1 MKWAKKYSSS
11 LLLSWIT
18 TTTTKATSP
27 MMMLMMMIL
36 HNATFNYVLLNFV
49 INSIL
54 RIFLFQRSNFVPT
67 SVCLAYLCPPFT
79 QKCSARPRVHVC
91 VGSILFI
98 VPLEYYFYF
107 RRVISLPKSLGKSF
121 MSSEMCS
128 LFVIMMT
135 NASRAP
141 FGSTLGMQTTFI
153 VSPPLLFESEG
164 SVRTSVTS
172 FWWDSM
178 RTRLTNRIMSFPQL
192 SWLPIN

>member
-1 MKWAKKYSSS
+1 
-11 LLLSWIT
+11 
-18 TTTTKATSP
+18 
-27 MMMLMMMIL
+27 MMLMMMML
-36 HNATFNYVLLNFV
+36 HNATFNYV
-49 INSIL
+49 
-54 RIFLFQRSNFVPT
+54 
-67 SVCLAYLCPPFT
+67 CLAELCNQFNFENFSFPKIKFCPHERVSRLSLSSFHT
-79 QKCSARPRVHVC
+79 KVFGSASRPRC
-91 VGSILFI
+91 VWSILFI

-121 MSSEMCS
+121 ISSEMCS

-178 RTRLTNRIMSFPQL
+178 RTRLTNPM
-192 SWLPIN
+192 